1 MEEESSLL
9 SEAAHQQEPTMINIQ
24 EQSSLLT
31 ANSIDMV
38 TVANAVTES
47 STFSSIAAL
56 WRQSISSSTGIKSLD
71 LADAKYDKFYLS
83 AVKKQALMKAVK
95 LERDLQR
102 AALLCIKDA
111 EFAIKSNKV
120 DIDKIFVKPPT
131 RSRLE
136 GSIDKRLQCYRDD
149 PSVLAELVSRTIS
162 DQHKLR
168 AEKMNTARNKFSV
181 AQESIVEPPA
191 SISPRSLSPS
201 ERSAI
206 VRERRNTIAA
216 EQQKA
221 AEDLIALR
229 ILKAE
234 QKSLHDAQKVFL
246 QLIINAQVGM
256 ALQQTIEDIR
266 QQAIEQRLQKEREA
280 VMWQSAI
287 KIQRKWILTW
297 QEAITDVLIT
307 NREYS
312 SVISKKIL
320 ERRQLMIKKQYRLT

>member
-1 MEEESSLL
+1 
-9 SEAAHQQEPTMINIQ
+9 MINIQ

-38 TVANAVTES
+38 TGANAVTEP
-47 STFSSIAAL
+47 STFSSIAVL

-111 EFAIKSNKV
+111 EIASKSNKV
-120 DIDKIFVKPPT
+120 DIDKIFVKPPA

-136 GSIDKRLQCYRDD
+136 GSIDKRLQYYRDD
-149 PSVLAELVSRTIS
+149 PSVLAELVSRTES
-162 DQHKLR
+162 SQHKLR
-168 AEKMNTARNKFSV
+168 AEKMKMITARHNFSV
-181 AQESIVEPPA
+181 TQESMVEPTM

-201 ERSAI
+201 ERNAI

-221 AEDLIALR
+221 VEDLISLR

-234 QKSLHDAQKVFL
+234 KKNLHDAQKVFL
-246 QLIINAQVGM
+246 QLIINAQVSM